1 MKAHSPT
8 EPYIHRNTQKYTEIH
23 THTQKYTEIRTNT
36 HKYAQIR
43 TNMHKYAQ
51 IRTNTYKYAQIHTH
65 THTYTILLQYCLEII
80 TCMFQSDSSSQHR
93 TVEIRHLE

>member
-43 TNMHKYAQ
+43 TNTQFY
-51 IRTNTYKYAQIHTH
+51 RSTRDS
-65 THTYTILLQYCLEII
+65 LEII

-93 TVEIRHLE
+93 TVEIRHLK

>member
-36 HKYAQIR
+36 HR
-43 TNMHKYAQ
+43 YAQ

-80 TCMFQSDSSSQHR
+80 TCMFQSDSSSQQR
-93 TVEIRHLE
+93 TVEIRHLK